1 MLSLEAQVCAH
12 RGDASG
18 VADSIHAMCKL
29 SNSLEHEPIM
39 ISQLVRIAIGGM
51 SAGVCRRLLPYVDFS
66 DADLQRL
73 AEDFRT
79 TRYEGSFRRSLI
91 GERAVVVQVFQNPS
105 KSDEVGAEL
114 SKTVGPVLGLNRNED
129 LCKYLESL
137 ERMITAAA
145 KPMPQAQNE
154 FDQIEQELDALMTSD
169 LNRARYVLT
178 ANLLP
183 AVAGSFDAV
192 GKGNATNVAT
202 TTAIAIKRYRRAR
215 GQIPEDLKQ
224 LVPDFLPEVP
234 TDPFDGNPLRYIVK
248 DGEYLI
254 YSVGGNGQDDG
265 GLDDG
270 GKGKPASD
278 IVFRVIRVETGR

>member
-1 MLSLEAQVCAH
+1 
-12 RGDASG
+12 
-18 VADSIHAMCKL
+18 
-29 SNSLEHEPIM
+29 
-39 ISQLVRIAIGGM
+39 
-51 SAGVCRRLLPYVDFS
+51 
-66 DADLQRL
+66 
-73 AEDFRT
+73 
-79 TRYEGSFRRSLI
+79 
-91 GERAVVVQVFQNPS
+91 
-105 KSDEVGAEL
+105 
-114 SKTVGPVLGLNRNED
+114 
-129 LCKYLESL
+129 
-137 ERMITAAA
+137 MITAAA